1 MHGNI
6 AVIINEENELMSFET
21 GNVLLVF
28 GKESE
33 GWQMVREIRY
43 ALDTT
48 SDMAGMRDN
57 IRNIISEL
65 GDCKIIVGKT
75 ISGLSYNIFDRLGFE
90 IFEADSVSEDLMEE
104 ILNELEAEAAEVSDY
119 SKSSPTEPVMT
130 SDEGVYFLNLIQLQE
145 KHPEISSK
153 KALQSFIET
162 AVFYRLD
169 VICSHIPPWFDMLL
183 PQKKLT
189 YDVEEL
195 ERNQL
200 KVSITKKV
208 CSC

>member
-33 GWQMVREIRY
+33 GWQVVREIRY

>member
-33 GWQMVREIRY
+33 GWQVVREIRY

-48 SDMAGMRDN
+48 SDIAGMRDN

>member
-1 MHGNI
+1 MHRNI
-6 AVIINEENELMSFET
+6 AVIINEENEMMSFET

-28 GKESE
+28 GKENQ
-33 GWQMVREIRY
+33 GWQVVKEIRY
-43 ALDTT
+43 TLDTT
-48 SDMAGMRDN
+48 SGMAGMRDN
-57 IRNIISEL
+57 IRDIISEL

-90 IFEADSVSEDLMEE
+90 IFEADFVSEDLMEE